1 MRATSLT
8 LLPLTLWLMSG
19 VAMSAPV
26 YKWVDAE
33 GVTHYSD
40 QPHPD
45 AKEVE
50 LPPVNTVR
58 GQAPTASS
66 SSTGKPSDTSSAPP
80 YRCDLIR
87 PENDEVFLNTS
98 TISARVRLEPGLA
111 PGDQIAIAIDGKR
124 LTNQPTTGTEFVIPN
139 VERGTHTVM
148 IVVYDRMGQ
157 KQLCS
162 TPAVTFHVRQ
172 PSVQAPVKATRPRF

>member
-1 MRATSLT
+1 MA
-8 LLPLTLWLMSG
+8 
-19 VAMSAPV
+19 APV

-40 QPHPD
+40 QPHPN

-58 GQAPTASS
+58 GAAAPATATTPAASA
-66 SSTGKPSDTSSAPP
+66 GGPS

-87 PENDEVFLNTS
+87 PENEEVFLNTS
-98 TISARVRLEPGLA
+98 TISARVRLEPELA
-111 PGDQIAIAIDGKR
+111 AGDQIAVAIDGYL
-124 LTNQPTTGTEFVIPN
+124 LTDQPTTGTEFVITN

-148 IVVYDRMGQ
+148 IAVYDRTGQ

-172 PSVQAPVKATRPRF
+172 PSVQAPVKAVRPKF